1 MTRKAVLVSAAIIFV
16 YLIVHCVFLHYTFRN
31 VLLCLDKYRLNK
43 NTNAQAKEAYSSS
56 ITFYGLR
63 TVLNV
68 INVLVDVSALT
79 ALLMTVQNG
88 FITSRSG
95 WILIRC
101 CSDVRDAL
109 AMYLGCSIVLTIA
122 SALCRTVEIYIMTF
136 TPYDTTECCGLK
148 WFLHRRGRFDNPEYS
163 ANTVSRYV
171 GFAII
176 SFLMTGFKVRCAD
189 MSGTSRFLL
198 RRQYRKPCYFFRRS
212 SGRVFCSEAS
222 GARHAVVMLRLF
234 ELYDD
239 ISETVRLNTLAAKL
253 RDLLAYD
260 KPSYYGNEGNLQ
272 KIHFGNLGEQCEATL
287 PSECP
292 EDQIW
297 LVQLAA
303 AVAAETQGLATA

>member
-1 MTRKAVLVSAAIIFV
+1 MTRKAVLVSVAIIFI

-43 NTNAQAKEAYSSS
+43 NTNAQAKEVYSSS
-56 ITFYGLR
+56 VTFYGIR

-79 ALLMTVQNG
+79 ALLMTLQNG

-95 WILIRC
+95 WILVRC
-101 CSDVRDAL
+101 CCDVRDAL

-148 WFLHRRGRFDNPEYS
+148 WFLHHRGSFYNPEYS

-176 SFLMTGFKVRCAD
+176 SFLITGFK
-189 MSGTSRFLL
+189 
-198 RRQYRKPCYFFRRS
+198 
-212 SGRVFCSEAS
+212 
-222 GARHAVVMLRLF
+222 AVVMFRLF

-239 ISETVRLNTLAAKL
+239 ISETVRLNTLATKL
-253 RDLLAYD
+253 RDLVAYD
-260 KPSYYGNEGNLQ
+260 KPSCYGTPARS
-272 KIHFGNLGEQCEATL
+272 KEAT
-287 PSECP
+287 S
-292 EDQIW
+292 
-297 LVQLAA
+297 LAM
-303 AVAAETQGLATA
+303 